1 MLFVLDHQHGR
12 RDVTCKPRGPQF
24 WKFIR
29 TKERFYVKKG
39 STPIGLTDHFTF
51 PCNCPPTPPLNQ
63 HFALGK
69 N

>member
-51 PCNCPPTPPLNQ
+51 L
-63 HFALGK
+63 
-69 N
+69 